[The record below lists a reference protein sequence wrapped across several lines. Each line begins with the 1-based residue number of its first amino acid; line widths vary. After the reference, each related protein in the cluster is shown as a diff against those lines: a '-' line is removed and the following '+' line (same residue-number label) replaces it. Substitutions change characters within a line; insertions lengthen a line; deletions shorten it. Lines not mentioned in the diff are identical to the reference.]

1 MTSSPN
7 APTRISPTHTI
18 AIYNH
23 KGGVGKTT
31 VSLNLSVCLAAA
43 GYRCLLV
50 DIDPQQSSTTVL
62 SRTGASPNLVDVI
75 RKQAV
80 IEDALHE
87 TVVQNLWIIPSTRAL
102 TLLETGLDDRVR
114 PNHGLKRYLTFSEDR
129 FDFIVIDCPPA
140 MGLLSLSALIAADSV
155 LIPTTSGA
163 FSIQGVQRTV
173 ETVNAL
179 RGGLSP
185 GLVVNGILISLFEG
199 TRRDQQ
205 TMKDLNNQFSGLTYR
220 NRIRFDPEI
229 LKAEVKRAP
238 STLFNR
244 ATHSTQDYIFL
255 TAELLGRI
263 HRQRRLPD
271 ADFSFDTV
279 TQTITETLAKPEFTT
294 VAADPE
300 ADTTGIGSA
309 KPGLGLEGDG
319 GEPDRGTARQDA
331 SACHGDGD
339 IPGGDAVRRLARHL
353 AGACGDHSFPDR
365 RERQLIRSGRS
376 GRGARTRRRVGC
388 SGMGVVVM
396 AEAGDRALPGAIQQ
410 GQVFKLVAGL
420 VVLVTAKR
428 EDDHRLCP

>member
-7 APTRISPTHTI
+7 VSPRTSPTHTI

-129 FDFIVIDCPPA
+129 FDFVVIDCPPA

-185 GLVVNGILISLFEG
+185 GLVVNGILVSLFEG

-205 TMKDLNNQFSGLTYR
+205 TLKDLGSQFSGLLYR

-244 ATHSTQDYIFL
+244 GTHSTQDYIFL

-263 HRQRRLPD
+263 HRHRRLPD
-271 ADFSFDTV
+271 AEFSFDDMTR
-279 TQTITETLAKPEFTT
+279 TITETLAKPEFTT
-294 VAADPE
+294 LAPDGEGDAGSGDPEKPAADG
-300 ADTTGIGSA
+300 ADI
-309 KPGLGLEGDG
+309 
-319 GEPDRGTARQDA
+319 DA
-331 SACHGDGD
+331 T
-339 IPGGDAVRRLARHL
+339 GGDRRGGRVRQLAL
-353 AGACGDHSFPDR
+353 AAAIFVAGMVCGGSLATWLGPETLAMFQTAGAGD
-365 RERQLIRSGRS
+365 
-376 GRGARTRRRVGC
+376 
-388 SGMGVVVM
+388 
-396 AEAGDRALPGAIQQ
+396 
-410 GQVFKLVAGL
+410 
-420 VVLVTAKR
+420 
-428 EDDHRLCP
+428 

>member
-7 APTRISPTHTI
+7 APTRVSPTHTI

-205 TMKDLNNQFSGLTYR
+205 TMKDLNTQFSGLTYR

-229 LKAEVKRAP
+229 LKAEVKRALHAVQP
-238 STLFNR
+238 RHPLDPGL
-244 ATHSTQDYIFL
+244 H
-255 TAELLGRI
+255 
-263 HRQRRLPD
+263 LPD
-271 ADFSFDTV
+271 GGVAGPHPSSAPAARCRFLFRHHHADDHGN
-279 TQTITETLAKPEFTT
+279 AG
-294 VAADPE
+294 E
-300 ADTTGIGSA
+300 AGVH
-309 KPGLGLEGDG
+309 
-319 GEPDRGTARQDA
+319 DR
-331 SACHGDGD
+331 
-339 IPGGDAVRRLARHL
+339 
-353 AGACGDHSFPDR
+353 DR
-365 RERQLIRSGRS
+365 R
-376 GRGARTRRRVGC
+376 
-388 SGMGVVVM
+388 
-396 AEAGDRALPGAIQQ
+396 P
-410 GQVFKLVAGL
+410 
-420 VVLVTAKR
+420 
-428 EDDHRLCP
+428 

>member
-1 MTSSPN
+1 M
-7 APTRISPTHTI
+7 
-18 AIYNH
+18 
-23 KGGVGKTT
+23 GKTT

-205 TMKDLNNQFSGLTYR
+205 TMKDLNNQFSGTDLPQPHPLR
-220 NRIRFDPEI
+220 SGDPEGGSQAGA
-229 LKAEVKRAP
+229 LHAVQPRHP
-238 STLFNR
+238 LDPGL
-244 ATHSTQDYIFL
+244 H
-255 TAELLGRI
+255 
-263 HRQRRLPD
+263 LPD
-271 ADFSFDTV
+271 GGVAGPHPSPAPAARCRFLFRHRHADDHGN
-279 TQTITETLAKPEFTT
+279 AG
-294 VAADPE
+294 E
-300 ADTTGIGSA
+300 AGVH
-309 KPGLGLEGDG
+309 
-319 GEPDRGTARQDA
+319 DRGRRPGSGYDRDRKRQA
-331 SACHGDGD
+331 GPWFGKRC
-339 IPGGDAVRRLARHL
+339 RRA
-353 AGACGDHSFPDR
+353 
-365 RERQLIRSGRS
+365 
-376 GRGARTRRRVGC
+376 
-388 SGMGVVVM
+388 
-396 AEAGDRALPGAIQQ
+396 
-410 GQVFKLVAGL
+410 
-420 VVLVTAKR
+420 
-428 EDDHRLCP
+428 

>member
-129 FDFIVIDCPPA
+129 FDFVVIDCPPA

-205 TMKDLNNQFSGLTYR
+205 TLKDLNSQFSGLTYR

-255 TAELLGRI
+255 TAELLNRI

-271 ADFSFDTV
+271 ADFSFDAV
-279 TQTITETLAKPEFTT
+279 TKTITETLEKPEFTT
-294 VAADPE
+294 VAVDPE
-300 ADTTGIGSA
+300 DDSTGIGSA
-309 KPGLGLEGDG
+309 KPGTGL
-319 GEPDRGTARQDA
+319 
-331 SACHGDGD
+331 DGD
-339 IPGGDAVRRLARHL
+339 LSEPVGGPAGKKRQLAMAAVIFL
-353 AGACGDHSFPDR
+353 AGMVCGGSLATWLGP
-365 RERQLIRSGRS
+365 
-376 GRGARTRRRVGC
+376 A
-388 SGMGVVVM
+388 
-396 AEAGDRALPGAIQQ
+396 ALTLFQ
-410 GQVFKLVAGL
+410 
-420 VVLVTAKR
+420 TAANFN
-428 EDDHRLCP
+428 

>member
-7 APTRISPTHTI
+7 APTRIDPTHTI

-300 ADTTGIGSA
+300 ADATGIGSA
-309 KPGLGLEGDG
+309 KPGLGLESDA
-319 GEPDRGTARQDA
+319 GELDRWNGRQNA

-353 AGACGDHSFPDR
+353 AGTCGDHSFPDR
-365 RERQLIRSGRS
+365 RQRQLIRSGQS
-376 GRGARTRRRVGC
+376 GRGARTRWRVGQFRHGRC
-388 SGMGVVVM
+388 C
-396 AEAGDRALPGAIQQ
+396 PG
-410 GQVFKLVAGL
+410 
-420 VVLVTAKR
+420 
-428 EDDHRLCP
+428 

>member
-7 APTRISPTHTI
+7 APTRIDPTHTI

-114 PNHGLKRYLTFSEDR
+114 PNQGLKRYLTFSEDR

-205 TMKDLNNQFSGLTYR
+205 TMKDLNSQF
-220 NRIRFDPEI
+220 
-229 LKAEVKRAP
+229 RA
-238 STLFNR
+238 
-244 ATHSTQDYIFL
+244 
-255 TAELLGRI
+255 
-263 HRQRRLPD
+263 
-271 ADFSFDTV
+271 
-279 TQTITETLAKPEFTT
+279 
-294 VAADPE
+294 
-300 ADTTGIGSA
+300 
-309 KPGLGLEGDG
+309 
-319 GEPDRGTARQDA
+319 
-331 SACHGDGD
+331 
-339 IPGGDAVRRLARHL
+339 
-353 AGACGDHSFPDR
+353 
-365 RERQLIRSGRS
+365 
-376 GRGARTRRRVGC
+376 
-388 SGMGVVVM
+388 
-396 AEAGDRALPGAIQQ
+396 
-410 GQVFKLVAGL
+410 
-420 VVLVTAKR
+420 
-428 EDDHRLCP
+428 

>member
-7 APTRISPTHTI
+7 ASTPTPPTSLPAHTI

-31 VSLNLSVCLAAA
+31 VSLNISVCLAAA
-43 GYRCLLV
+43 GYRVLLV

-87 TVVQNLWIIPSTRAL
+87 TVVRNLWIIPSTRAL

-129 FDFIVIDCPPA
+129 FDFVVIDCPPA

-205 TMKDLNNQFSGLTYR
+205 TIKDLGSQFSGLLYR

-244 ATHSTQDYIFL
+244 GTHSTQDYIFL
-255 TAELLGRI
+255 AAELLGRV
-263 HRQRRLPD
+263 HRHRRLPD

-279 TQTITETLAKPEFTT
+279 TRTITDTLALPEFTSLAVT
-294 VAADPE
+294 P
-300 ADTTGIGSA
+300 
-309 KPGLGLEGDG
+309 
-319 GEPDRGTARQDA
+319 
-331 SACHGDGD
+331 DGD
-339 IPGGDAVRRLARHL
+339 DPLGKADRDKLSPGGYDALADAEGGRRSHGQVRKWGLAAAIFL
-353 AGACGDHSFPDR
+353 AGMVCGGSLATWLGPDA
-365 RERQLIRSGRS
+365 L
-376 GRGARTRRRVGC
+376 
-388 SGMGVVVM
+388 
-396 AEAGDRALPGAIQQ
+396 ALP
-410 GQVFKLVAGL
+410 L
-420 VVLVTAKR
+420 TAWIS
-428 EDDHRLCP
+428 P